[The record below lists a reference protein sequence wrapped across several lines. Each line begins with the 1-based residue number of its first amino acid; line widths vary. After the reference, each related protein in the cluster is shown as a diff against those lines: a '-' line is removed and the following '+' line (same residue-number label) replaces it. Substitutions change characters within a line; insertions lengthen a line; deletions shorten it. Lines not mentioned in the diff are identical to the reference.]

1 MVPSRMIG
9 TARREGA
16 RPIRRWLALAAF
28 VLLQTMADLPD
39 AAAEVAPQTGLVF
52 RQHGQAV
59 PFDGN
64 GELAVALDR
73 APFEILFPR
82 ALMAAADLDP
92 ESMTAN
98 ILVSTDPQLF
108 DYIRWPHFR
117 DRIGPAHAYAIPPA
131 TEHHLML
138 TDVDTDTLMTAHNA
152 MFGHRFDVQEPDA
165 FGLSVDTIVGRDMT
179 DRLAA
184 APAELFLVVVILLE
198 PPAREE
204 IDPDAEPDALTPAL
218 VDYVVLKFPS

>member
-1 MVPSRMIG
+1 MAHSTMIG
-9 TARREGA
+9 TAGWGNA
-16 RPIRRWLALAAF
+16 RPLRRWLALAAF
-28 VLLQTMADLPD
+28 VLLAAMADLPD
-39 AAAEVAPQTGLVF
+39 AAAEAAPQTGLVF
-52 RQHGQAV
+52 RQHGEPV
-59 PFDGN
+59 PFDSD
-64 GELAVALDR
+64 GELAVSLDR

-82 ALMAAADLDP
+82 ALMAAAGLDP
-92 ESMTAN
+92 ASMTAN

-108 DYIRWPHFR
+108 GYIRRPHFR

-138 TDVDTDTLMTAHNA
+138 TDVDPDTLMTAHNA
-152 MFGHRFDVQEPDA
+152 MFGYRFDLQEADA

-179 DRLAA
+179 DRLPA

-204 IDPDAEPDALTPAL
+204 IDPDAGPDALTPAL
-218 VDYVVLKFPS
+218 VDYVVLKFPG